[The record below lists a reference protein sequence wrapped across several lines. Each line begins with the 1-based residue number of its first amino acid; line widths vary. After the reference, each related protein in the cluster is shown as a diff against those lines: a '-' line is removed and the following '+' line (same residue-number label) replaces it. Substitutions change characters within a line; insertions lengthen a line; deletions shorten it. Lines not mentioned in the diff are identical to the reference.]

1 MLIKL
6 AQNRSII
13 SGKICPE
20 HSHEI
25 GHFLLIVFQ
34 QIPQKSA
41 KFPRNQPIFL
51 WICSENPKKF
61 GFFPW
66 PIRSLGYMFLWTWW
80 CTTFNNIPI
89 ILVLLTNKN
98 NALIYLVTICEQK
111 TTNDNCVW
119 REGAPNI
126 NSSIGTIVFIFGVKS
141 FHHHSL
147 LLHMIKLSTG

>member
-13 SGKICPE
+13 SSKICPE

-25 GHFLLIVFQ
+25 GRFLPIVFQ
-34 QIPQKSA
+34 QSLPQ

-61 GFFPW
+61 VFFPW
-66 PIRSLGYMFLWTWW
+66 PIRSPGYMFLWTWW

-126 NSSIGTIVFIFGVKS
+126 NSSIGTIVFIFGVEP